1 MQLILTSSLFQD
13 WFVLSALLLLTIPFW
28 SSGLFKLANISAA
41 LDEAE
46 QLGLKPPL
54 LVVIATIL
62 VQLAGSLLVVTG
74 QAAWFGA
81 GGLAVFTAWATLL
94 AHPFWKQT
102 DPGTRSR
109 QRTVFLE
116 HLGLIGGLML
126 AATVSELSR

>member
-1 MQLILTSSLFQD
+1 CATRPAPSMAMTTPQRLARRCPRPMLAASGEYLAADAGQCEIMQLILTSSLFQD

-62 VQLAGSLLVVTG
+62 VQLAGSLLVVT
-74 QAAWFGA
+74 
-81 GGLAVFTAWATLL
+81 
-94 AHPFWKQT
+94 
-102 DPGTRSR
+102 
-109 QRTVFLE
+109 
-116 HLGLIGGLML
+116 
-126 AATVSELSR
+126 